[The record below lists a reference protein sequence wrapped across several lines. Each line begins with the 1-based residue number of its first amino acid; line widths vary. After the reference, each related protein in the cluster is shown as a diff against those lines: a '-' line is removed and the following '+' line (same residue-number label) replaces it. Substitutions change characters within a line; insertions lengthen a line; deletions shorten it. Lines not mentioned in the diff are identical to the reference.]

1 MTDFINIPWI
11 SLGTSLVVSYVLS
24 VLVTPLIAKW
34 ATDHGY
40 LDFPGGRHTHSRA
53 VPRLGGLAIWLA
65 VMIASTILL
74 GFNPP
79 LVGLYL
85 GLTTLFVVGLIDDI
99 SPLSSSVKLLAQIVA
114 GSFLILFGV
123 TVSNLTNP
131 FGGIILLSP
140 EIDILVTLLW
150 IILVVNT
157 INLFDGL
164 DGLAGS
170 ISATTAIAIASVS
183 LLAIVNQPTTAQLAV
198 IVLGACLGFLVHNW
212 HPAKIFMG
220 DSGSYSLGFLLATL
234 SIISG
239 GKLATAT
246 LVLGLPLIDT
256 IWIVIRRLRAGKLPW
271 SADRDHLH
279 HRLIDKGLSQP
290 QVVGIVAGTSLLF
303 GLIGLL
309 SGTWTKLFMLGIA
322 ILTTVFLVRFSRK

>member
-1 MTDFINIPWI
+1 MTDFINIPWV
-11 SLGTSLVVSYVLS
+11 SLGTSLVISWALS
-24 VLVTPLIAKW
+24 ATTTPLIAKW
-34 ATDHGY
+34 ATSHGF
-40 LDFPGGRHTHSRA
+40 LDFPGGRHIHHRA
-53 VPRLGGLAIWLA
+53 VPRLGGVAIWFA
-65 VMIASTILL
+65 VMVSSTFLL
-74 GFNPP
+74 GFNPS
-79 LVGLYL
+79 LLGLYL
-85 GLTTLFVVGLIDDI
+85 GLTTLFVVGLVDDI
-99 SPLSSSVKLLAQIVA
+99 HPLSSIVKLFAQVLA

-131 FGGIILLSP
+131 FGGTILLSP

-183 LLAIVNQPTTAQLAV
+183 LLAIVNQPTTAQLAT
-198 IVLGACLGFLVHNW
+198 IVLGACLGFLVYNW

-239 GKLATAT
+239 GKLATAA

-256 IWIVIRRLRAGKLPW
+256 IWIVLRRLRAGKLPW

-290 QVVGIVAGTSLLF
+290 QIVGVVAGASLLF

-322 ILTTVFLVRFSRK
+322 ILTTIFLVKFSRK